1 MKSIKTIITNLV
13 LYGLLSSCSS
23 TLPVYKVSTFE
34 AEMLV
39 SEKYDNNANIGY
51 TVSKDESYLYVT
63 LNTFDTAS
71 QIKILKNGVALY
83 FDIEGGKK
91 MHTYIQYPVPKESK
105 QERPDFESLNKNKAI
120 FLKKMIYQ
128 LDNEIQVK
136 KHGDIVSIN
145 KQLNTQNIEAN
156 LKAVKDELIYQ
167 MKFPLNFIETNENQ
181 LSSMGIFI
189 NGISRP
195 SSTNGSYGGGRP
207 SGVGG
212 GRPSGAGGGRPSGG
226 GRPGGSGSGRPSSS
240 QMKSFEGLDTDIDI
254 WFKLEL

>member
-1 MKSIKTIITNLV
+1 MRSIKTIITSIAI
-13 LYGLLSSCSS
+13 YGLLSSCSL

-39 SEKYDNNANIGY
+39 SEKYDNNSNMGY

-91 MHTYIQYPVPKESK
+91 MHTYIQYPVPKDSK
-105 QERPDFESLNKNKAI
+105 QERPDFESLNNNKTV
-120 FLKKMIYQ
+120 FLKKMI
-128 LDNEIQVK
+128 NELESEILIK
-136 KHGDIVSIN
+136 NHGKDVLIN
-145 KQLNTQNIEAN
+145 KQLNTQNIVVN
-156 LKAVKDELIYQ
+156 LKVVKDELFYQ
-167 MKFPLNFIETNENQ
+167 MKFPLNFIETSENQ
-181 LSSMGIFI
+181 FSSMGIFI

-212 GRPSGAGGGRPSGG
+212 GRPSSTGGGRPSG

-240 QMKSFEGLDTDIDI
+240 QMKSFEGLDADIDI